1 MTDYEAYEATCETI
15 RAENAILLTEFASWL
30 KASGLPEKVVEN
42 HRVNIDFYINDYLL
56 YDDAL
61 EAKDGAGDV
70 GMFLGDWFIRKAMW
84 SNPSSIKENAASLK
98 KFYAFMHEKGLVSA
112 EDLAEL
118 KQTVKE
124 EMPDWL
130 DTVRRYNNPA
140 VDDPW

>member
-1 MTDYEAYEATCETI
+1 MSDYQAYEDKCEII
-15 RAENAILLTEFASWL
+15 RTENAILLTEFTAWL
-30 KASGLPEKVVEN
+30 KASGLSEKVVKN
-42 HRVNIDFYINDYLL
+42 HRLNIDFYINDYLL
-56 YDDAL
+56 YDDTL
-61 EAKDGAGDV
+61 EAKDGAGEV

-84 SNPSSIKENAASLK
+84 SNTSSIKENAASLK

-112 EDLAEL
+112 DDLAEL

-140 VDDPW
+140 IDDPW